1 MSSPIVSA
9 GAGAAAALTAVL
21 REAGPRAMVF
31 AELLCGDARQADAAM
46 AFAVRALGN
55 ELVRAPVVD
64 WTQRFWTLL
73 LAAPPLRQPARG
85 GRWPASLH
93 VLAQL
98 APGLRAVV
106 LLRILGR
113 LDETAAARVLGIPTA
128 RYRRA
133 LQRALPRDPQG
144 RVDVAAWQRLVAECR
159 RGLWEGPDPRSGRLD
174 RLFAEAARPGVAT
187 APSAHPSWIPVAL
200 WIALL
205 ACALAFGATF
215 LWGPARVEA
224 DPQIQATALPAP
236 SDPASTFDADTAVLT
251 HPDFDAL
258 VDPGEQALGEH
269 LGFYAW
275 YAAQLAAAP
284 GADGPPLVFPD
295 AAGPAPMSP
304 DPATRSVEVPGAPR

>member
-1 MSSPIVSA
+1 
-9 GAGAAAALTAVL
+9 
-21 REAGPRAMVF
+21 MVF
-31 AELLCGDARQADAAM
+31 AELMCGDARQADAAM
-46 AFAVRALGN
+46 AFAARALGN

-73 LAAPPLRQPARG
+73 AAAPPLRGQTRG
-85 GRWPASLH
+85 GRWPTNLQA
-93 VLAQL
+93 LARL

-144 RVDVAAWQRLVAECR
+144 RVDVAAWQRLAADCR
-159 RGLWEGPDPRSGRLD
+159 RGLWDGPDPRSGRLD
-174 RLFAEAARPGVAT
+174 RLFADAARPGAAT
-187 APSAHPSWIPVAL
+187 PSSARGSWIAVAL

-205 ACALAFGATF
+205 ACVLAFGATF
-215 LWGPARVEA
+215 VRGPARIEA
-224 DPQIQATALPAP
+224 DPHPEATALPAP

-295 AAGPAPMSP
+295 AASPAPTSP
-304 DPATRSVEVPGAPR
+304 DPAASSAEVPDAAR